1 MMRQNKLCQTTRV
14 RLVPERVA
22 ESRLHEAPV
31 RNILAQTLALI
42 PVPNACGLN
51 PARFNRK
58 DFSKWTWL

>member
-1 MMRQNKLCQTTRV
+1 MKRQNSICQTTRV

-31 RNILAQTLALI
+31 RNILAQTLALT

-51 PARFNRK
+51 PRTLQPKGF
-58 DFSKWTWL
+58 F